1 MVGEGTIMPMVI
13 NGVIQFHFNILAK
26 KRIEMRVSATGTK
39 VWVSNTVNSAVILL
53 ANLGLERLNLIDWSI
68 LADLKVQESGL
79 FERCPN

>member
-1 MVGEGTIMPMVI
+1 MPMVI

-26 KRIEMRVSATGTK
+26 KRIEIRVSATGTK
-39 VWVSNTVNSAVILL
+39 VWVSNTLNSAVILL